1 MFTIMT
7 INQKHRIQYNHS
19 ALSIA
24 HIINDKVTGNLIFYA
39 VPFNMVRVY
48 IELKNY
54 FDEYDYR

>member
-19 ALSIA
+19 ALSIT
-24 HIINDKVTGNLIFYA
+24 DLMTKKVDCILFFYA
-39 VPFNMVRVY
+39 VPFNMVHVY

-54 FDEYDYR
+54 FDEYDY

>member
-1 MFTIMT
+1 MT

-19 ALSIA
+19 VLSIA
-24 HIINDKVTGNLIFYA
+24 HLFNHEVTGNLIFYA
-39 VPFNMVRVY
+39 VPFNMVHVY

>member
-1 MFTIMT
+1 MT

-19 ALSIA
+19 VLSIA
-24 HIINDKVTGNLIFYA
+24 HLFNHEVTGNLIFYA